1 MIEVVIKKENTDEQ
15 VYVTRTNKYNKF
27 KIAIIILA
35 FYTLHKRL
43 SYDELEIMKLKKLVE
58 ELKPKKG
65 A

>member
-15 VYVTRTNKYNKF
+15 VYVTRTNKYNKL

-43 SYDELEIMKLKKLVE
+43 SYDELEIIKLKKLVE